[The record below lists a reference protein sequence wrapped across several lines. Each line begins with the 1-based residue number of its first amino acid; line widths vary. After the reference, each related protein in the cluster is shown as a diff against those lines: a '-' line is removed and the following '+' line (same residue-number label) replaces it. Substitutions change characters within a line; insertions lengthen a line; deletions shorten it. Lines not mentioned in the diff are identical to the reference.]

1 MAYRVKRLGMPI
13 FFTYILLPVCFYNV
27 KVPGEVYNRR
37 SNPRVRR
44 MYMSVREFLFNQYI
58 AIQAKMIDKQLEEI
72 DWESDYG
79 LTSEIMEEVKQ
90 RIYERIMEQIRIY
103 EASK

>member
-1 MAYRVKRLGMPI
+1 
-13 FFTYILLPVCFYNV
+13 
-27 KVPGEVYNRR
+27 
-37 SNPRVRR
+37 
-44 MYMSVREFLFNQYI
+44 MSVREFLFNQYI